1 MKSNL
6 TARCRTEVP
15 AKGILVRRLH
25 AKLGLASARDGSGW
39 VGHSG
44 LHSARGSII
53 GLAFVV
59 AIVIVRLV
67 VH

>member
-1 MKSNL
+1 M
-6 TARCRTEVP
+6 
-15 AKGILVRRLH
+15 RR
-25 AKLGLASARDGSGW
+25 AGPQAVQQYRW